1 MEKPFSMEEKKSR
14 VFTVDKVR
22 IENDTTHSLIM
33 KEPMASEPGQFI
45 LIWIPGLGEKPFSV
59 AGSNPLMITIADVGK
74 VSGQIDRYQPGDR
87 LWIRGPFGQGYQ
99 SYGKDALLVGGGY
112 GASPLLYLAE
122 TLIKKGIN
130 VHVFLGARSANLL
143 ILVDEFEK
151 MPVKLHITTNDGTR
165 GIQGFITVPLEET
178 IQQLSDVQ
186 DACVYACGPKK
197 MLYGID
203 ALCERYDIPRQ
214 LSWEAIMRCGMGLC
228 GNCKI
233 EMPDTWE
240 EPVNK
245 PGSKKAWLVCKDG
258 PTSFTK

>member
-99 SYGKDALLVGGGY
+99 PYGKDALLVGGGY

-122 TLIKKGIN
+122 TLIK
-130 VHVFLGARSANLL
+130 RY
-143 ILVDEFEK
+143 
-151 MPVKLHITTNDGTR
+151 
-165 GIQGFITVPLEET
+165 QC
-178 IQQLSDVQ
+178 
-186 DACVYACGPKK
+186 ACVSGRQICKSAY
-197 MLYGID
+197 
-203 ALCERYDIPRQ
+203 PR
-214 LSWEAIMRCGMGLC
+214 
-228 GNCKI
+228 
-233 EMPDTWE
+233 
-240 EPVNK
+240 
-245 PGSKKAWLVCKDG
+245 
-258 PTSFTK
+258 

>member
-1 MEKPFSMEEKKSR
+1 MERLFSSEGKKSK

-33 KEPMASEPGQFI
+33 KEPMESKPGQFI

-59 AGSNPLMITIADVGK
+59 AANNPLMITIADVGK
-74 VSGQIDRYQPGDR
+74 VSGQINRYQPGDR

-99 SYGKDALLVGGGY
+99 PYGKDALLVGGGY
-112 GASPLLYLAE
+112 GASPLLFLAE
-122 TLIKKGIN
+122 KLLEEEIN

-143 ILVDEFEK
+143 ILVNEFEK
-151 MPVKLHITTNDGTR
+151 LPVTMHITTNDGTR
-165 GIQGFITVPLEET
+165 GIQGFVTVPLEET
-178 IQQLSDVQ
+178 IQQLSDVH

-203 ALCERYDIPRQ
+203 ALCERYGIPRQ

-233 EMPDTWE
+233 EMPDTWK
-240 EPVNK
+240 EPDNK

-258 PTSFTK
+258 PTSFTI